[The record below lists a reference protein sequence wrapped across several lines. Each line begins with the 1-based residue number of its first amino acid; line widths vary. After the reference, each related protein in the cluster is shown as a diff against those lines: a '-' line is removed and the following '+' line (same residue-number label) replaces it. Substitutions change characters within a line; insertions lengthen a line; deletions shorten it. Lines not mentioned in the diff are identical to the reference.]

1 MVNVGEKQVTSKQ
14 MGKLKPWL
22 NQAQKNITHSQKII
36 KELERIKILDIKK
49 TTFSINRSTLITR
62 EKIQEFEQMMKP
74 KAIFLTSSND
84 VQGLEPRTLQ
94 LKPKV
99 IRDDSLRD
107 IKEDAQKSARELK
120 RNLTVS
126 DKIEQVKNDRTEASL
141 PFQSSLLLESND
153 A

>member
-1 MVNVGEKQVTSKQ
+1 VVNVGEKQVTSKQ